1 MKIRL
6 KGFGKDIFSGKR
18 ESFLRL
24 PPQQY
29 KVLLLF
35 FNKDMSENI
44 DNNIL
49 IILNHIL
56 IIFFI
61 RQKELTR
68 AEGK

>member
-6 KGFGKDIFSGKR
+6 KGFGEAIFSGKQ
-18 ESFLRL
+18 ESLLRL
-24 PPQQY
+24 PPQKH

-35 FNKDMSENI
+35 FNEDMSENI

-56 IIFFI
+56 MIFFHKTE
-61 RQKELTR
+61 RNNTGR
-68 AEGK
+68 R